1 MDLCLEAKRRPG
13 LRVTMRWYKYEGLNL
28 EGMPMADRGVER
40 EEGEEDTDGTET
52 ATDDSLSGEDNVVNI
67 TSVT

>member
-1 MDLCLEAKRRPG
+1 
-13 LRVTMRWYKYEGLNL
+13 
-28 EGMPMADRGVER
+28 MADRGVER
-40 EEGEEDTDGTET
+40 EEGGEDTDGTET